1 MSFKLAIRFGAAERY
16 GDGRRLNA
24 LSIISTSTERSVKG
38 GSCGDA
44 AGLAVS
50 AAGWSS
56 EDVELRLSGEARC
69 VGDVAAIGVGDR
81 DSHQTHPSAI

>member
-1 MSFKLAIRFGAAERY
+1 M
-16 GDGRRLNA
+16 
-24 LSIISTSTERSVKG
+24 KG

-44 AGLAVS
+44 AGVAVS
-50 AAGWSS
+50 DAECSS
-56 EDVELRLSGEARC
+56 EAVELRLSGEARC